1 MIRKVVNGREYDA
14 YEISGPE
21 LRRLIAAASA
31 RGIQVTGTAPILHQP
46 PVKRSPKKG
55 KGR

>member
-1 MIRKVVNGREYDA
+1 MERKIVNGREYDA
-14 YEISGPE
+14 YEIGGPE
-21 LRRLIAAASA
+21 LRQLMAAGEA
-31 RGIQVTGTAPILHQP
+31 RGIQTTGTAPILST